1 MDIQDCSVN
10 YSLDHRHPHAYYS
23 NREQLTGNTMQA
35 LEGKGEARTWLIP
48 LLRQHVQQAHLAYW
62 GSELLPLARALGSR
76 AALAQQSPGRQ
87 VEAQQCRALELQ
99 LWNTLQSFCSWALDT
114 STAFR

>member
-1 MDIQDCSVN
+1 MKVSYTATDKMALPWDLLID
-10 YSLDHRHPHAYYS
+10 
-23 NREQLTGNTMQA
+23 LTKLTLQA

-48 LLRQHVQQAHLAYW
+48 LLRQHVQGAHFAYW

-76 AALAQQSPGRQ
+76 AALAQQAGRQ
-87 VEAQQCRALELQ
+87 LEAQQCRALELQ
-99 LWNTLQSFCSWALDT
+99 LWNTLQAFCSWAVDT

>member
-1 MDIQDCSVN
+1 MPIRANDLRLHELFIFDMLFR
-10 YSLDHRHPHAYYS
+10 SLSKHAFPH
-23 NREQLTGNTMQA
+23 LQA
-35 LEGKGEARTWLIP
+35 LEGEGEARTWLIP

-76 AALAQQSPGRQ
+76 AALAQQSPARQ
-87 VEAQQCRALELQ
+87 LEAQQCRALELQ

>member
-1 MDIQDCSVN
+1 MLCVC
-10 YSLDHRHPHAYYS
+10 
-23 NREQLTGNTMQA
+23 MQA

-48 LLRQHVQQAHLAYW
+48 LLRQHVQGAHLAYW

-76 AALAQQSPGRQ
+76 AALAHQSPGRQ

-114 STAFR
+114 STAFRSF